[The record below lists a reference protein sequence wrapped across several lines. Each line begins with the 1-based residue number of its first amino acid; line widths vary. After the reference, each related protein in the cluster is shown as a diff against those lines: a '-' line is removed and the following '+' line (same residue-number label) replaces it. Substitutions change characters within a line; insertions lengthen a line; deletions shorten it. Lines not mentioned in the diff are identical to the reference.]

1 MLLAVAD
8 ACVPL
13 YSTIQTRTSAIDRQ
27 VITGAALSIAP
38 LVCRPAE
45 LPERLAGLA
54 MQGITEVAF
63 QPMGDVTRELA
74 AFAHA
79 AGLQET
85 A

>member
-1 MLLAVAD
+1 M
-8 ACVPL
+8 
-13 YSTIQTRTSAIDRQ
+13 
-27 VITGAALSIAP
+27 ITAEAMSIAP
-38 LVCRPAE
+38 LVCGPAE

-79 AGLQET
+79 AGLQE
-85 A
+85 AA

>member
-1 MLLAVAD
+1 
-8 ACVPL
+8 
-13 YSTIQTRTSAIDRQ
+13 
-27 VITGAALSIAP
+27 
-38 LVCRPAE
+38 
-45 LPERLAGLA
+45 